1 MIEKLFP
8 VAHHSEE
15 TFCRFIIKT
24 ISYRVAILIMG
35 FVAIYLFTDK
45 IKVAPGFMIVSNIY
59 TQIRYF
65 FHERIW
71 DKIKLVNNLS
81 LLRCELY
88 NFFRKMCNNFQMK
101 GNQLC
106 ILNT

>member
-15 TFCRFIIKT
+15 TFRRSIVKT
-24 ISYRVAILIMG
+24 ISYRVVILILD
-35 FVAIYLFTDK
+35 FVAIYLFTGK
-45 IKVAPGFMIVSNIY
+45 IKVAIVFMIVSNIY
-59 TQIRYF
+59 TTIGY
-65 FHERIW
+65 
-71 DKIKLVNNLS
+71 KLS

-88 NFFRKMCNNFQMK
+88 NFFRKICNNFQMK

-106 ILNT
+106 ILNS